1 MTLPFS
7 RPVAQSTFT
16 FGTLVAVH
24 SGSCDVRL
32 QTGSLARHVGRVEGI
47 SLTAGKRV
55 VLLWDE
61 TLRRWMVLAVV
72 QESSS

>member
-16 FGTLVAVH
+16 FGTLLAVH

-32 QTGSLARHVGRVEGI
+32 QTGSLARDVGRVEG
-47 SLTAGKRV
+47 LALAAGKRV

-61 TLRRWMVLAVV
+61 AVRRWLVLAVIQDV
-72 QESSS
+72 SR